1 MIRVVSVHRTSDRR
15 RLELV
20 QSEFGSGEFGSG
32 ARTTGLRCRCLRVVR
47 RLAPLAATCGG
58 RLPLTSGH
66 YILRL
71 LEIPDSLV
79 GGLCG
84 NGLGVVIQDNF
95 EVLFN

>member
-1 MIRVVSVHRTSDRR
+1 M
-15 RLELV
+15 
-20 QSEFGSGEFGSG
+20 
-32 ARTTGLRCRCLRVVR
+32 
-47 RLAPLAATCGG
+47 
-58 RLPLTSGH
+58 PLTSGH

-71 LEIPDSLV
+71 LEIPDFLV

>member
-1 MIRVVSVHRTSDRR
+1 MISVVSVHRTSDRR

-20 QSEFGSGEFGSG
+20 QSEFGSG

>member
-1 MIRVVSVHRTSDRR
+1 MNLVAEPGRPGSVA
-15 RLELV
+15 
-20 QSEFGSGEFGSG
+20 G
-32 ARTTGLRCRCLRVVR
+32 ALAFVR
-47 RLAPLAATCGG
+47 GLAPSAATCGG